1 MRTEKQIQASRF
13 NGAKS
18 RGPVT
23 ASGKATSSR
32 NSLRHGLRSRKL
44 PAAFRD
50 IEIDPV
56 AEIMIKADICRTYPN
71 LAAAD
76 LPILNRVSF
85 ELALLR
91 SVQTEAGDY
100 LDRIEGT
107 LRRRI
112 HRDLDNL
119 QRSSE
124 TRSVALTK

>member
-1 MRTEKQIQASRF
+1 MRTEKQIQASRL

-23 ASGKATSSR
+23 ASGKATSAR

-76 LPILNRVSF
+76 LPILNP
-85 ELALLR
+85 
-91 SVQTEAGDY
+91 
-100 LDRIEGT
+100 
-107 LRRRI
+107 
-112 HRDLDNL
+112 N
-119 QRSSE
+119 
-124 TRSVALTK
+124 

>member
-1 MRTEKQIQASRF
+1 MRTEKQIQASRL

-23 ASGKATSSR
+23 DSGKATSSR

>member
-1 MRTEKQIQASRF
+1 
-13 NGAKS
+13 
-18 RGPVT
+18 
-23 ASGKATSSR
+23 
-32 NSLRHGLRSRKL
+32 
-44 PAAFRD
+44 
-50 IEIDPV
+50 
-56 AEIMIKADICRTYPN
+56 MIKADICRTYPN

-91 SVQTEAGDY
+91 SAQTEAGDY

>member
-1 MRTEKQIQASRF
+1 MRTEKQIQASRL

-23 ASGKATSSR
+23 ASGKATSAR

>member
-1 MRTEKQIQASRF
+1 MRTEKQIQASRL

-23 ASGKATSSR
+23 ASGKATSAR
-32 NSLRHGLRSRKL
+32 NSLRRGLRSRKL

>member
-1 MRTEKQIQASRF
+1 MRTEKQIQASRL

>member
-1 MRTEKQIQASRF
+1 MRTEKQIQASRL

-23 ASGKATSSR
+23 ASGKATSAR

-91 SVQTEAGDY
+91 SAQTEAGDY